1 VPVVLVIGTT
11 AAFAVLATSGSPP
24 ATTTA
29 NLLLAMLGAQI
40 AIGTVNDLVDAETD
54 ALVKPAK
61 PIPAGLVSVRGA
73 RTIVAGSL
81 LVMVWFSARMG
92 PASLGLC
99 TFGTAVGI
107 AYSLWFKR
115 TRFAW
120 FPYLVALPLLPIW
133 VVTAVAAFDA
143 RLLLLYPLGVPA
155 AVSVYLSQS
164 LPDVVAD
171 RASCIRNL
179 SSLLGERRAFLVILA
194 SIGLSMIAAPVAA
207 WIWTESPDVVVAAS
221 GLAAVLVLTSAAVYG
236 WRRRVGVMV
245 CFPCVAL
252 ATAILGL
259 GWVLAVTK

>member
-1 VPVVLVIGTT
+1 
-11 AAFAVLATSGSPP
+11 
-24 ATTTA
+24 
-29 NLLLAMLGAQI
+29 MLGAQI

-73 RTIVAGSL
+73 RTFVAGSL
-81 LVMVWFSARMG
+81 LVMGWFSARLG
-92 PASLGLC
+92 LVSLGLC
-99 TFGTAVGI
+99 AIGTAVGI

-133 VVTAVAAFDA
+133 VIAAVATFDA

-155 AVSVYLSQS
+155 AVGVHLSQS
-164 LPDVVAD
+164 LPDVAAD
-171 RASCIRNL
+171 RASGIRNL
-179 SSLLGERRAFLVILA
+179 TTLLGERRAFIVTLA
-194 SIGLSMIAAPVAA
+194 SIALSLIAAPVAA
-207 WIWTESPDVVVAAS
+207 LMWTDLPGFVVAAS
-221 GLAAVLVLTSAAVYG
+221 GLAAVLVLTNSAVYG
-236 WRRRVGVMV
+236 WHRRVGVML

-259 GWVLAVTK
+259 GWVLALTR